1 MAICRKCG
9 HSNDD
14 NAKFCSG
21 CGARLDIRQS
31 TPPPLVFDLEP
42 DEDTPK
48 SDEKANPHVEKPK
61 QEHTQPKHAHKG
73 AEPPS
78 HETRS
83 SSQSSDFKPRM
94 MHSERRSSPGT
105 LSKSCM
111 LSGCLILL
119 VIFLICG
126 GILAYLMYQDD
137 EKESRS
143 ILNSIETPEGIANV
157 EGISGVS
164 LSEDGEA
171 SSENAKEGLPL
182 GKEYINKDLK
192 IKIGFSKSEA
202 QDGGEPV
209 YIMYYVDDTQDYQMV
224 EIQPSGKGHYTIFK
238 SDGMTPDGELYIYP
252 GAKKIQLKNKGV
264 DVIFNIAD
272 NSSEDN

>member
-14 NAKFCSG
+14 NAKFCGG

-61 QEHTQPKHAHKG
+61 QEHTQPRHAHKV

-78 HETRS
+78 HETRPN
-83 SSQSSDFKPRM
+83 SQSSDFKPRM
-94 MHSERRSSPGT
+94 MHSERKSSPGT

-119 VIFLICG
+119 VIFIICG

-171 SSENAKEGLPL
+171 
-182 GKEYINKDLK
+182 
-192 IKIGFSKSEA
+192 GFSKSEA

-209 YIMYYVDDTQDYQMV
+209 YIMYYVDDTQDYEMV

>member
-14 NAKFCSG
+14 NAKFCGG

-61 QEHTQPKHAHKG
+61 QEHTQPRHAHKV

-78 HETRS
+78 HETRPN
-83 SSQSSDFKPRM
+83 SQSSDFKPRM
-94 MHSERRSSPGT
+94 MHSERKSSPGT

-111 LSGCLILL
+111 LSGCLTLL

-171 SSENAKEGLPL
+171 SSENAKEGLPI
-182 GKEYINKDLK
+182 GKEYINKDLE

-209 YIMYYVDDTQDYQMV
+209 YIMYYVDDTQDYEMV

>member
-1 MAICRKCG
+1 
-9 HSNDD
+9 
-14 NAKFCSG
+14 
-21 CGARLDIRQS
+21 
-31 TPPPLVFDLEP
+31 VFDLEP

-61 QEHTQPKHAHKG
+61 QEHTQPRHAHKV

-78 HETRS
+78 HETRPN
-83 SSQSSDFKPRM
+83 SQSSDFKPRM
-94 MHSERRSSPGT
+94 MHSERKSSPGT

-119 VIFLICG
+119 VIFFICG

-143 ILNSIETPEGIANV
+143 ILNSVETPEGIANV

-171 SSENAKEGLPL
+171 SSENAKEGLPI
-182 GKEYINKDLK
+182 GKEYINKDLE

-209 YIMYYVDDTQDYQMV
+209 YIMYYVDDTQDYEMV
-224 EIQPSGKGHYTIFK
+224 KIQPSGKGHYTIFK